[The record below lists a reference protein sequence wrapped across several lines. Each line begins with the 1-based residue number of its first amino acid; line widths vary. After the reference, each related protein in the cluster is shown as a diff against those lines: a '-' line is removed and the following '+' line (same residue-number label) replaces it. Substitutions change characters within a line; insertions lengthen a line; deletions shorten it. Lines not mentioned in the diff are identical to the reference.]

1 MQVRVLTP
9 ERKIW
14 HLPFDP
20 GAKKLTMQP
29 NCYPLKGLCE
39 RLVGWHL
46 GTWISGGFPLPYPT
60 RVAHWAKTI
69 KTMWFMLNTC
79 FPFRTMEFGSMP
91 GRITMWS
98 APSTSPGDW
107 VSNELLWFHK
117 LSLVVKE
124 TKHSLCGCW
133 QRTLRSLY
141 LVPRLHSTC
150 LFPLLVVLSIHMND
164 VIHHSWKFHHMLGH
178 MRPLVKLPS
187 LRVDL
192 LTQPSNSTSGH
203 LHYPNPVIYTLRLFT
218 IALLQ

>member
-79 FPFRTMEFGSMP
+79 FPSGNLKFCKQRVPIWPDYNKTLGYWF
-91 GRITMWS
+91 
-98 APSTSPGDW
+98 
-107 VSNELLWFHK
+107 SNG
-117 LSLVVKE
+117 LSWAE
-124 TKHSLCGCW
+124 IPYMGFSFSQT
-133 QRTLRSLY
+133 
-141 LVPRLHSTC
+141 
-150 LFPLLVVLSIHMND
+150 LLVSLALSH
-164 VIHHSWKFHHMLGH
+164 
-178 MRPLVKLPS
+178 
-187 LRVDL
+187 LRVTRFHSHFYLYHFLRDTL
-192 LTQPSNSTSGH
+192 NITNNIMYMLTISKFITP
-203 LHYPNPVIYTLRLFT
+203 
-218 IALLQ
+218 A